1 MKSIFSVLL
10 AGLAATAM
18 AGVQCKNCGVATDNV
33 IYRCRDGHI
42 VCSKC
47 MDDVHPV
54 LGSGGTFGMLAFGSS
69 AKMIG
74 LCPHVN
80 ASDEKCGSPIF
91 ANSKI
96 VADNRDSDEVAENR
110 RRRVRPEQD
119 ADSEGMT
126 LEEKIERHFSPEE
139 GSTGDKIYS
148 SVDAE
153 TILELMK
160 KQGYNVR
167 LDKDYDIKWNI
178 DGIKC
183 FIFFRDGKKR
193 QSYFYFSCNFLI
205 DKQSVPRMI
214 LACNEYNRKKVFGTC
229 YINEKRD
236 KVTYHLPLNLRKG
249 VTEAR
254 IIDFFGNCEKNLKSW
269 RKEIFAE

>member
-1 MKSIFSVLL
+1 MLKSIFSVLL

-74 LCPHVN
+74 LCSHVN

-96 VADNRDSDEVAENR
+96 VADNRDPDDVAENR
-110 RRRVRPEQD
+110 RRRVRSAPDD
-119 ADSEGMT
+119 AELEEIT
-126 LEEKIERHFSPEE
+126 LEEQPRRQTSSDNESV
-139 GSTGDKIYS
+139 GDKIYS

-160 KQGYNVR
+160 NQGYNVR

-193 QSYFYFSCNFLI
+193 QSYFYFSCYFSI

-214 LACNEYNRKKVFGTC
+214 LACNECRKSYRC
-229 YINEKRD
+229 
-236 KVTYHLPLNLRKG
+236 
-249 VTEAR
+249 
-254 IIDFFGNCEKNLKSW
+254 
-269 RKEIFAE
+269 